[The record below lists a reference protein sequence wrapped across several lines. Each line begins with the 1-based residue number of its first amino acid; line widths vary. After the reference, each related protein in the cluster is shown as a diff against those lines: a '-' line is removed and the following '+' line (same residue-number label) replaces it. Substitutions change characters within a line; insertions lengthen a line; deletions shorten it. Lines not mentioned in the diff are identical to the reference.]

1 MKLNDAVIGAIL
13 VVLGL
18 AVVVHVQGFPRIPGQ
33 TVGPGLFPGL
43 IAAGLAV
50 CGALLI
56 ASGIRHRAAQ
66 PWFVAGAW
74 SRTVR
79 GVASVAAVIVAIAAY
94 VLLGDALGFVVV
106 APAILVGLFVVFGV
120 RPLHAAGLAVV
131 ASLVIWYVFYK
142 LLRVPLPWGVLK
154 NHAF

>member
-1 MKLNDAVIGAIL
+1 M
-13 VVLGL
+13 
-18 AVVVHVQGFPRIPGQ
+18 
-33 TVGPGLFPGL
+33 
-43 IAAGLAV
+43 
-50 CGALLI
+50 
-56 ASGIRHRAAQ
+56 
-66 PWFVAGAW
+66 
-74 SRTVR
+74 
-79 GVASVAAVIVAIAAY
+79 IVAIAAY

>member
-18 AVVVHVQGFPRIPGQ
+18 AVIVHVQGFPRIPGQ
-33 TVGPGLFPGL
+33 AVGPGLFPGL

-56 ASGIRHRAAQ
+56 ASGVRHRAAQ
-66 PWFVAGAW
+66 PWFVAGDWAR
-74 SRTVR
+74 STRAIV
-79 GVASVAAVIVAIAAY
+79 SVAT
-94 VLLGDALGFVVV
+94 VVV
-106 APAILVGLFVVFGV
+106 AVVAYIALADLAGFLIVAPIVLVGLFVVFGV
-120 RPLHAAGLAVV
+120 RPFAAAVLAVV
-131 ASLVIWYVFYK
+131 VALAIWTVFYK